1 MRKPDRFGVLG
12 VALAGALLLAGCSS
26 DDGGGAPAAAG
37 GQQANPSASAA
48 AAAAE
53 VAVTPGDG
61 EQANPTTPIVVT
73 AKEGTLDSVTVTN
86 AKKGSAVKGELSA
99 DKKTWT
105 SAEVLGYAASYQVKA
120 TAVNTDGQRVDRT
133 ATVTTLSPKAQAY
146 PSFIPAPS
154 ITDVGVG
161 QPLVVKFDQD
171 VTDKAAAEK
180 ALKVTSTP
188 AQTGGWY
195 WLSKREVHYRPQQYW
210 KAGTTIALHAA
221 IYGVDLGGGVYGQTD
236 RDLTLKVHDAWVAKA
251 DGNTEQMQVFQNG
264 SLVKTMPISMGKDAT
279 PTHLGAHVI
288 SDKKQKYTMDS
299 CTYGVCPPDPK
310 AYRSDENFALRISN
324 DGEFVHENP
333 NSVGAQGSANVSH
346 GCINLNAA
354 NASWFFDHFN
364 LGDVVEV
371 ANSGGPQLPIYDT
384 YGDWAVSWDAWQ
396 AGSALK

>member
-1 MRKPDRFGVLG
+1 MRKPDRLGVLAAA
-12 VALAGALLLAGCSS
+12 VAAALLLGGCTS
-26 DDGGGAPAAAG
+26 DTGTGTAGGGQAADRTTR
-37 GQQANPSASAA
+37 AA
-48 AAAAE
+48 AAAGVV
-53 VAVTPGDG
+53 VAPAAG
-61 EQANPTTPIVVT
+61 EQVAPTTPIVVT
-73 AKEGTLDSVTVTN
+73 AEQGTLDAVTVTN
-86 AKKGSAVKGELSA
+86 AKKATQVKGALSA
-99 DKKTWT
+99 DRKTWT
-105 SAEVLGYAASYQVKA
+105 SAEPLGYASTYQVKA
-120 TAVNTDGQRVDRT
+120 TAVDADGRKVDRT
-133 ATVTTLSPKAQAY
+133 ADVTTVSPKAQAY

-180 ALKVTSTP
+180 ALTVTSTP

-195 WLSKREVHYRPQQYW
+195 WLSKREAHYRPKEYW
-210 KAGTTIALHAA
+210 QAGTTIKLHAG

-236 RDLTLKVHDAWVAKA
+236 RDLTLKVHDSWVAKA
-251 DGNTEQMQVFQNG
+251 DGATEKMDVFQNG
-264 SLVKTMPISMGKDAT
+264 ALVKSMPISMGKDAT

-333 NSVGAQGSANVSH
+333 NSVGSQGSANVSH
-346 GCINLNAA
+346 GCVNLNAA

-371 ANSGGPQLPIYDT
+371 ANSGGPQLPVYDT
-384 YGDWAVSWDAWQ
+384 YGDWAVPWDAWV
-396 AGSALK
+396 AGSAVK